1 MDELSWRL
9 LALGPSLGKRCRP
22 KRCPSSPT
30 LSSQRHRR
38 GPGADRR
45 RGQPGRHR
53 GVGQD
58 SSPRGVWPAAPPSAQ
73 SPFLSFPCS
82 APPAKPP
89 GSRASKVGC
98 PRVGHADCVSQK
110 RVPRA
115 GQRREGFRAAPRS
128 RQTGRGDGRGWG
140 LRVPPAAPPVLSG
153 HRQGDVKGFGGVGC
167 LEVGVGQG
175 RWPRGSASLRSSL
188 PLGWAVRRGRCGGRS
203 CLPEA

>member
-1 MDELSWRL
+1 MGELSWRL

-30 LSSQRHRR
+30 LSFQCHRLGR
-38 GPGADRR
+38 GADRR
-45 RGQPGRHR
+45 RGQPGRLGGWGR
-53 GVGQD
+53 I
-58 SSPRGVWPAAPPSAQ
+58 S
-73 SPFLSFPCS
+73 
-82 APPAKPP
+82 PP
-89 GSRASKVGC
+89 GSRQRLLLQHKVLSVASLAQLLQRSLPAPGRPKWAVPGWATLIVC
-98 PRVGHADCVSQK
+98 HRNVSGA
-110 RVPRA
+110 RA
-115 GQRREGFRAAPRS
+115 
-128 RQTGRGDGRGWG
+128 RQAGRGDGRGWG
-140 LRVPPAAPPVLSG
+140 LRVPPSAPPALSG

>member
-1 MDELSWRL
+1 MSSVGVCSPWVPASENAVAPNAVPRVLPFRSSATAWGPAQTEGGVS
-9 LALGPSLGKRCRP
+9 LAGSGGGAGF
-22 KRCPSSPT
+22 
-30 LSSQRHRR
+30 H
-38 GPGADRR
+38 PG
-45 RGQPGRHR
+45 
-53 GVGQD
+53 V
-58 SSPRGVWPAAPPSAQ
+58 SPAAPPSAQ
-73 SPFLSFPCS
+73 SPFRSFPCS

-110 RVPRA
+110 RVRRA

-128 RQTGRGDGRGWG
+128 RQAGRGDGRGWG
-140 LRVPPAAPPVLSG
+140 LRVPPSAPPALSG